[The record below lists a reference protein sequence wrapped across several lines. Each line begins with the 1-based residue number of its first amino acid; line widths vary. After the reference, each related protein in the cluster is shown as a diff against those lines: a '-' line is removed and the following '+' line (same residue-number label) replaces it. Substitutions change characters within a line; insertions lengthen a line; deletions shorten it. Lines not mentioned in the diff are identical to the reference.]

1 MKIVSFMLSIC
12 AAAILCSCHPVYNAP
27 RADAEEIN
35 AEGSVIFTRPAQF
48 TPFFGTH
55 SIREFIEI
63 TYENSYR
70 NEAGQLV
77 VEVGIRNRGPVT
89 WTDWHHRAPKRLTLN
104 TRCNFYSGNRVVS
117 PMVYSTNRQ
126 KIVIERGETY
136 AYKVVCPTQ
145 NANSFQLVLGD

>member
-1 MKIVSFMLSIC
+1 MKILSFMFSIC
-12 AAAILCSCHPVYNAP
+12 AAVILCSCQPVHNVA
-27 RADAEEIN
+27 RANTEDVN
-35 AEGSVIFTRPAQF
+35 KEGTIVFTRPAQF

-126 KIVIERGETY
+126 KVVIERGETY

>member
-1 MKIVSFMLSIC
+1 MKILSFMLSIC
-12 AAAILCSCHPVYNAP
+12 AAAILCGCHSVCDVA
-27 RADAEEIN
+27 RANPEDLNKESTI
-35 AEGSVIFTRPAQF
+35 VFTRSAKF

-55 SIREFIEI
+55 SMREFIEI
-63 TYENSYR
+63 TYEKFYR

-77 VEVGIRNRGPVT
+77 VEVGIRNRGPVS
-89 WTDWHHRAPKRLTLN
+89 WTNWHRRAPKRLTLN

-136 AYKVVCPTQ
+136 AYKVLCPSL